1 VNTSMITMDSLT
13 RLLRYNRSLPARTE
27 TALGRRTITNQSSLS
42 DIVRATPLRSA
53 GCPYVRAYLVPE
65 LVAEL
70 FAEPECEQ
78 S

>member
-1 VNTSMITMDSLT
+1 VNTSMTTMDSPA

-27 TALGRRTITNQSSLS
+27 TAWGCRTI
-42 DIVRATPLRSA
+42 TPLRSA
-53 GCPYVRAYLVPE
+53 DYLYVRACLVPE

-70 FAEPECEQ
+70 FAEAEGEQ